1 MDKERLIHKRIIR
14 KEYKDVRL
22 EARTQRREA
31 LKKKKAVYKCAYELV
46 MGHEPVKSS
55 TGIDRKGPHYRTQ
68 GATMN
73 GQKL

>member
-1 MDKERLIHKRIIR
+1 MDKERLLHKRIVR
-14 KEYKDVRL
+14 REYKDVRV
-22 EARTQRREA
+22 EAKLRRREA

-46 MGHEPVKSS
+46 MGHEPVKASS
-55 TGIDRKGPHYRTQ
+55 GICRKGPTYRTQ